1 MSLSVINFMSVLQ
14 SLNQEQKEA
23 VLHDTGPLLIVAG
36 AGTGKTTVLIN
47 RLLHLVTEKNVNP
60 DNILITTFT
69 EKAAGEM
76 IERADKALPY
86 GYVNLWINT
95 FHGLCETIL
104 RNHGLDIGLPTDFK
118 IINQTEQW
126 VLIKQNISKLQL
138 DYYHPLGNP
147 NKFIQELIKH
157 FSHLKDENITAQEY
171 LDYAE
176 SIKQDKDNMLSG
188 QDKGSL
194 DIDRINELA
203 NAYHVY
209 NQLLLDSSYLDF
221 GDLICYTLKLFKERP
236 DILKLYQEKFKYVMV
251 DEFQDTNWS
260 QYELIKMLAKPDN
273 SLVAVG
279 DDNQA
284 IYRFRGASLSNI
296 LQFKDDYPQAKEIVL
311 NKNYRSGQ
319 EILDK
324 AYTLIK
330 HNDPNTLEAKIGINK
345 QLISPDQKSGIAQHL
360 AFSTELE
367 ETRGV
372 VEKIK
377 KLKSQDQEATWA
389 DFAILVR
396 ANQTADKF
404 TKELTRNGVPNLFVS
419 LRGLYYK
426 SIILD
431 VLAYFKLLDNYHESS
446 ALFRVLNMEIFK
458 VSYNDIVQINKFAR
472 KEHWSLFEALK
483 NINAVPQ
490 VSAEAVVNIKK
501 LLDHI
506 NEHSKLVKTERPSK
520 IYIQFVR
527 ECLVPGLDRD
537 RDHERYS
544 YLNQFYR
551 KIINFENHNED
562 SRLKDFMLLIDL
574 EMEAGETGSLK
585 LDYED
590 SDTVKV
596 MTVHAAKGLEFKYVF
611 VANLVDKK
619 FPTIRRTEQI
629 PLPDALVKEI
639 LPEGDVHLEEER
651 RLFYVAMTRAKDQ
664 LYLTSAQDYGG
675 VTEKKPSV
683 FIEETNLL
691 SDQVIGDVASS
702 DLLRDLESTAGE
714 EVIAPY
720 HLPQWFSFSQVQAF
734 LNCPLQYKFGHV
746 LKVPTEDKGVSVFGR
761 LMHNCLKDFLTPLL
775 DGALQQTSLFNT
787 PVNKARL
794 QKEISLEQLISI
806 YEKQWTNYGYENK
819 EEAKEYYKKGLKILH
834 NFYADFEKNIP
845 QVMFLEKSFFLKIGE
860 HQLRGVI
867 DRIDRLEDGTVEI
880 IDYKT
885 GNPKDKIAYQDKK
898 QLLIY
903 HLALEEVFKLKVSK
917 LTFHYLEGQKVSF
930 AAEAKDIIKVKEE
943 VYEIINEIKKLKF
956 PPNPGFLCD
965 FCDFRQICEFRKV

>member
-1 MSLSVINFMSVLQ
+1 MSDLHN
-14 SLNQEQKEA
+14 LNPEQKEA
-23 VLHDTGPLLIVAG
+23 VLHDAGPLLIVAG

-47 RLLHLVTEKNVNP
+47 RLLHLVTEKKVDP

-126 VLIKQNISKLQL
+126 VLIKQNMDKLQL
-138 DYYHPLGNP
+138 DYYRPLGNP

-171 LDYAE
+171 LEYAE
-176 SIKQDKDNMLSG
+176 SIKQDEDNMLSG
-188 QDKGSL
+188 QDEGSL
-194 DIDRINELA
+194 DVDRINELA

-236 DILKLYQEKFKYVMV
+236 DILRYYQEKFKYIMV

-279 DDNQA
+279 DDDQA

-296 LQFKDDYPQAKEIVL
+296 LQFKNDYPDAKEIIL

-330 HNDPNTLEAKIGINK
+330 HNDPNRLEVRLGTNK
-345 QLISPDQKSGIAQHL
+345 QLVSPNQKSGVAQHL
-360 AFSTELE
+360 SFATEIE
-367 ETRGV
+367 ETKGI

-377 KLKSQDQEATWA
+377 KLKSQNPEASWS

-396 ANQTADKF
+396 ANLTADKF
-404 TKELTRNGVPNLFVS
+404 TKELTRQGVPNLFVS

-431 VLAYFKLLDNYHESS
+431 LLAYFKLLDNYHESS
-446 ALFRVLNMEIFK
+446 SLFRVLNMEIFK
-458 VSYNDIVQINKFAR
+458 VAYNDIVQINKFAR

-490 VSAEAVVNIKK
+490 VSPEGVANIKK
-501 LLDHI
+501 LLGYI
-506 NEHSKLVKTERPSK
+506 NEHSKLVKAERPSK

-527 ECLVPGLDRD
+527 DCLVPGLDRD
-537 RDHERYS
+537 RDHEKYS
-544 YLNQFYR
+544 YLNQLYR
-551 KIINFENHNED
+551 KIINFENNNED
-562 SRLKDFMLLIDL
+562 ARLKDFMLLIDL

-585 LDYED
+585 LNYED

-619 FPTIRRTEQI
+619 FPTIRRKELI

-639 LPEGDVHLEEER
+639 LPEGDVHIEEER
-651 RLFYVAMTRAKDQ
+651 RLFYVAITRAKDQ
-664 LYLTSAQDYGG
+664 LYLTSAKDYGG
-675 VTEKKPSV
+675 ATDKRPSI
-683 FIEETNLL
+683 FIKESGLL
-691 SDQVIGDVASS
+691 SEEVISDEASS
-702 DLLRDLESTAGE
+702 DLLRDLEKIEIDEG
-714 EVIAPY
+714 ILPY

-746 LKVPTEDKGVSVFGR
+746 LKVPTEDKGVAVFGR

-775 DGALQQTSLFNT
+775 DGALKQNSLFNA
-787 PVNKARL
+787 PVSKAML
-794 QKEISLEQLISI
+794 QKEISLEKLISI
-806 YEKQWTNYGYENK
+806 YEKQWSNYGYQNK
-819 EEAKEYYKKGLKILH
+819 EEAKNYHKKGLVLLH
-834 NFYADFEKNIP
+834 NFYSDFENNIP

-885 GNPKDKIAYQDKK
+885 GSPKEKLNYQDKK

-903 HLALEEVFKLKVSK
+903 HLALEEVFKLRVSK
-917 LTFHYLEGQKVSF
+917 LTFHYLEGSRVSF
-930 AAEAKDIIKVKEE
+930 AAEEKDIIKVKEE
-943 VYEIINEIKKLKF
+943 VYDIISEIKKLNF

-965 FCDFRQICEFRKV
+965 FCDFKGICEFRKT